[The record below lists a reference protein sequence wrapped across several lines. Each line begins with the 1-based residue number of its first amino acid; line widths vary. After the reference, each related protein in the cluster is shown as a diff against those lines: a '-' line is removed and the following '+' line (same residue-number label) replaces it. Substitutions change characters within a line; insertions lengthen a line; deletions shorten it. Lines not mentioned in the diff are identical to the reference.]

1 LPELEPPVFRAAP
14 VVPWLAVP
22 LDFIFALPLFAAVP
36 DPLVVAELLM
46 GPLSEP
52 ALPWLDWAK
61 APAVVNARM
70 QTVVVISFFIS
81 ASV

>member
-1 LPELEPPVFRAAP
+1 

-22 LDFIFALPLFAAVP
+22 LRCVFAFAPFAWLPVP
-36 DPLVVAELLM
+36 LLVAELLM

-61 APAVVNARM
+61 APAVDNARM
-70 QTVVVISFFIS
+70 QTVVVSSFFIS
-81 ASV
+81 VSV